1 MCTSFL
7 FLSDGGLHAHCR
19 RDRTYLFLSASI
31 SRTVHEQTG
40 ETMNDDVCV
49 LLYSFTS
56 FFLKQFSLYLHV
68 LCPLLS
74 WKVHFLVQKFV
85 CAMFES
91 HGSSHSLSCHYRAFF
106 VVNSWPLQK
115 NVCPPRLAKA
125 QLRRL
130 LLQAWFVWAD
140 HQAAALL
147 ACCSYKNES
156 AMNTSDIRNTF
167 RHA

>member
-1 MCTSFL
+1 MRTVAGTEHTSSFL
-7 FLSDGGLHAHCR
+7 HLSLI
-19 RDRTYLFLSASI
+19 LFMSKQEKRWTMMCAFCC
-31 SRTVHEQTG
+31 TVS
-40 ETMNDDVCV
+40 
-49 LLYSFTS
+49 LA
-56 FFLKQFSLYLHV
+56 FFLKQFSLYLRV

-147 ACCSYKNES
+147 ACCSYKNKS
-156 AMNTSDIRNTF
+156 AMNTSNIRNTF